1 MVKVGFEEVIY
12 MKKRSL
18 IIAIS
23 VLVIA
28 LVAVLF
34 VMNMPY
40 KPTSFVVDGEIFSAT
55 VVDGGTL
62 ILDLD
67 NSNESKDWS
76 IASEPETFASDYHN
90 ITENIAEFHII
101 ALNDGKGEM
110 IFQCTN
116 DDGTTDKYI
125 LALSISRHQKIHL
138 QIDTVSFTEIK

>member
-1 MVKVGFEEVIY
+1 